1 MRTLSLSVLGLT
13 ILTACSAPSPASEE
27 GIRDAITE
35 ANYCETKEDCV
46 LVGSKCPFDCYIY
59 ANKSEADRIR
69 TMVDG
74 FPSDCTYSC
83 IATEGV
89 DCIANVCVAIPE
101 GAGEVLNGNPGASC
115 DSHDDCETP
124 MDYLVRSSCP
134 FTSMCIDGKC
144 AVTCPDA
151 GLDPQAPACS
161 ADTDCT
167 CENNAAGKDADCR
180 CIDGKC
186 MGVVRSGA

>member
-1 MRTLSLSVLGLT
+1 MRTLSLS
-13 ILTACSAPSPASEE
+13 ILSFTLLAACSAPSATSEE
-27 GIRDAITE
+27 GIRTAIE
-35 ANYCETKEDCV
+35 QANHCETKEDCV

-59 ANKSEADRIR
+59 SNKAEADRIR

-74 FPSDCTYSC
+74 YNSTCQYSC

-101 GAGEVLNGNPGASC
+101 GAGEILKGNTGASC
-115 DSHDDCETP
+115 DSHEDCDTP
-124 MDYLVRSSCP
+124 MDYLTRSSCP
-134 FTSMCIDGKC
+134 FVSMCVDGKC

-151 GLDPQAPACS
+151 GLDPNAPSCKADSDCAC
-161 ADTDCT
+161 D
-167 CENNAAGKDADCR
+167 NNAAGPDADCR

-186 MGVVRSGA
+186 AGVVKEG